1 MYVLLYHIIYL
12 IVIYVLYN
20 DIIIMWTQLIF
31 VPQTQV
37 LWWTSCHPQFQMWNR
52 CSVTGFF
59 NAARAT
65 IKNKQIGG
73 IVWND
78 ILHPNS
84 SIYMY
89 LLVITCPTVPR
100 SFDIPGSCTGWS
112 WAMRSWRAISWAW
125 WKPNRMIGC
134 PGRTHAPGTAQI
146 QNLLLQFKT

>member
-1 MYVLLYHIIYL
+1 MYYYIILYTSLSYMYYIMISL
-12 IVIYVLYN
+12 SCEPNSFLCPKLRFCGGRAVILSSKCGT
-20 DIIIMWTQLIF
+20 DAPW
-31 VPQTQV
+31 QV
-37 LWWTSCHPQFQMWNR
+37 SLMQP
-52 CSVTGFF
+52 G
-59 NAARAT
+59 AT

-73 IVWND
+73 IVRND